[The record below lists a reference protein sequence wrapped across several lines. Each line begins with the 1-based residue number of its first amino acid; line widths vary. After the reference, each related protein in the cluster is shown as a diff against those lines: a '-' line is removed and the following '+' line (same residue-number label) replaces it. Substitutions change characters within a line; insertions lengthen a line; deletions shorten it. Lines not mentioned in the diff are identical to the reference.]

1 MLKNLGITCVHTL
14 YWVLGWDL
22 TQIPFCSYLK
32 LVLKLE
38 YPFGFFYSVDF
49 TQNHFAIEPPERVRG
64 RKLVRTGAQSHV
76 QSEWQMQCSMPVP
89 YICSAL
95 SLSILG
101 LEP

>member
-49 TQNHFAIEPPERVRG
+49 TQNHFAIEP
-64 RKLVRTGAQSHV
+64 
-76 QSEWQMQCSMPVP
+76 SEWQMQCSMPVP